1 MMGSPAKRYLERMQA
16 QAAFAAEGEAY
27 SDTYKLLLA
36 DLKKDKQILKAIES
50 IQDKQLA
57 KKEMLP
63 RYQAWVDG
71 VLKNP
76 QPLAHDEVFSTVL
89 LWRIDAGLLDEAVPL
104 AVFAI
109 EHQMANSDEFKRSLV
124 CIIFEQIAARL
135 REGIGILAENLNKLV
150 EMAKCKAAEGF
161 HKINIPD
168 QVRAKFFKAAGRFYL
183 EKLDDKASA
192 KALFEL
198 ALVYDTN
205 CGVKKKIEELAEFLQ
220 ASPL

>member
-1 MMGSPAKRYLERMQA
+1 M
-16 QAAFAAEGEAY
+16 
-27 SDTYKLLLA
+27 A

-71 VLKNP
+71 VLENP
-76 QPLAHDEVFSTVL
+76 QPMVHDEVFSTVL

-183 EKLDDKASA
+183 ENTDDKASA

-198 ALVYDTN
+198 ALVYDAN

>member
-1 MMGSPAKRYLERMQA
+1 MGSPAKRYLERMQA
-16 QAAFAAEGEAY
+16 RAASVAEGEAY

-63 RYQAWVDG
+63 RYQAWVYG
-71 VLKNP
+71 VLENP
-76 QPLAHDEVFSTVL
+76 QPLIHDEVFSTVL

-104 AVFAI
+104 AIYAI
-109 EHQMANSDEFKRSLV
+109 EHQMSNSDEFKRSLA
-124 CIIFEQIAARL
+124 CIVYEQISARL
-135 REGIGILAENLNKLV
+135 GDGIDISAENLNQLI
-150 EMAKCKAAEGF
+150 ELAQCKTAEGF

-183 EKLDDKASA
+183 ENTDDKAGA

-198 ALVYDTN
+198 ALAYDAN
-205 CGVKKKIEELAEFLQ
+205 CGVKKKIEELTEFLQ

>member
-1 MMGSPAKRYLERMQA
+1 MGSPAKRYLERMQA

-63 RYQAWVDG
+63 RYQAWIDG

-104 AVFAI
+104 AIYAI

-124 CIIFEQIAARL
+124 CIVYEQISARL
-135 REGIGILAENLNKLV
+135 ADGIDISAENLDQLIGL
-150 EMAKCKAAEGF
+150 AQCKTAEGF

-168 QVRAKFFKAAGRFYL
+168 QVSAKFFKAAGRFYL
-183 EKLDDKASA
+183 ENTDDKACA

-198 ALVYDTN
+198 ALSYDAN
-205 CGVKKKIEELAEFLQ
+205 CGVKKKIEELAGF
-220 ASPL
+220 